1 VETGTYFDEPGRGA
15 NQDMSQFICD
25 SAPLAAGGHGG
36 LLYCPRGLYHLG
48 GPERLSRRAL
58 LRAVLKE
65 YRKSE
70 TPMAEV
76 VECSLR
82 DIPVLEPQPL
92 DTSLR
97 SDRFKAD
104 FGTPFRAASEAARAA
119 VQSYFA
125 AQDGE
130 K

>member
-1 VETGTYFDEPGRGA
+1 
-15 NQDMSQFICD
+15 MSQFICD

-48 GPERLSRRAL
+48 GPERLIRRAL

-65 YRKSE
+65 YRKFE
-70 TPMAEV
+70 TAMTEV

-82 DIPVLEPQPL
+82 DIRVLEPQPL
-92 DTSLR
+92 DTSFR

-104 FGTPFRAASEAARAA
+104 FGTSFRAAGELAPAA

-125 AQDGE
+125 AQDGG